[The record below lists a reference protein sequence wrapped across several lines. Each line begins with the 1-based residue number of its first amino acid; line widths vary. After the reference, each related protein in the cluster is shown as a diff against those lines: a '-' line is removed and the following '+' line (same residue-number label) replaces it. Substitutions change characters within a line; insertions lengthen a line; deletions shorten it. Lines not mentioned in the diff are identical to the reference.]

1 MASNE
6 PERSSDIWIAGSTEE
21 STAAGIYGLIVSA
34 AVMAASPAGSAAVLV
49 AAVLATLVIYWGAE
63 RYARLVAE
71 RIHAGHRPDWAHVR
85 RQLTNGWEFVTA
97 SVLPLVVLVIVR
109 LVGVDLD
116 TAVLVALGCNTLLL
130 CLHGWEM
137 GRLGHLTRLE
147 RVATTAVAGLFG
159 VLLIA
164 LKTTLH

>member
-1 MASNE
+1 MTSNRSQ
-6 PERSSDIWIAGSTEE
+6 RSSDLWLAGATEE

-34 AVMAASPAGSAAVLV
+34 AVMAASPADSAAVLV
-49 AAVLATLVIYWGAE
+49 VVVLATLVIYWGAE

-71 RIHAGHRPDWAHVR
+71 RIHSGHRLDWTHAR
-85 RQLTNGWEFVTA
+85 RQLTSGWEFVTA
-97 SVLPLVVLVIVR
+97 SVLPLAALVIVR
-109 LVGVDLD
+109 VVGVDLE

-147 RVATTAVAGLFG
+147 RVATTTVAGLFG

>member
-1 MASNE
+1 MTSNE

-137 GRLGHLTRLE
+137 GHLGHLTRLE
-147 RVATTAVAGLFG
+147 RVATTTVAGLFG
-159 VLLIA
+159 VLLIT